1 MRYFLSVLL
10 HSDTTFGR
18 GEGVAGLVDVE
29 IEHDSAGCPFLG
41 GRALKGL
48 LRESWY
54 EIRDALVRGGNPAL
68 ASLEPA
74 AARLLGESGAD
85 FDGSGGRA
93 SLLRVQAATL
103 PPALRDRLHRDVAAG
118 TITAAEVLDSLTTI
132 RRQTALDATRGAPE
146 IGALRAMRVLLR
158 DTRLLAGLD
167 FTAAPEADDLA
178 LLAACALGVRRAGTA
193 RNRGR
198 GRVSLLL
205 QAGEPAD
212 YADSAFTLAQFKHFA
227 TLVKGSGHAAAE
239 VHP

>member
-54 EIRDALVRGGNPAL
+54 EIRDALARGGNPAL
-68 ASLEPA
+68 AMLEPA

-85 FDGSGGRA
+85 FDGSGSRA
-93 SLLRVQAATL
+93 ALMRVQAATL
-103 PPALRDRLHRDVAAG
+103 PPALRDRLHRNVAAG
-118 TITAAEVLDSLTTI
+118 TIRADEVLASLTTI
-132 RRQTALDATRGAPE
+132 RRQTALDAARGAPE
-146 IGALRAMRVLLR
+146 IGSLRAMRVLLR

-167 FTAAPEADDLA
+167 FAAAPAADDLA
-178 LLAACALGVRRAGTA
+178 LLAACALGVRRAGTT

-205 QAGEPAD
+205 HDSEPAN
-212 YADSAFTLAQFKHFA
+212 YADSAFTLAQFQHFA
-227 TLVKGSGHAAAE
+227 ALVKGVPGHAAA
-239 VHP
+239 